1 MIRNVKITVL
11 ETTFNK
17 EMAEKYGVTGLGA
30 CPVNKQGQVYISK
43 GGLKPAGHSSYD
55 KRWT

>member
-43 GGLKPAGHSSYD
+43 GGLKPAGHL
-55 KRWT
+55 